1 MNVKLRLDLLYSQN
15 TKDSHYTVLVTLIL
29 ENIKLDKK
37 RHEEVVDLNHN
48 NQTVCESVC
57 WVVCEIK

>member
-1 MNVKLRLDLLYSQN
+1 VNVKSRLDLLYSQN

-37 RHEEVVDLNHN
+37 RHKEVV
-48 NQTVCESVC
+48 T
-57 WVVCEIK
+57 